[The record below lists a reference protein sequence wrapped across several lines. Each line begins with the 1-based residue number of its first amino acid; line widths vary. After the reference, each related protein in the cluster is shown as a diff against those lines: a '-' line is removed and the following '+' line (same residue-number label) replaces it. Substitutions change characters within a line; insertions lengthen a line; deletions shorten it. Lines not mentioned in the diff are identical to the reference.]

1 MIDLQM
7 MSLLLTEI
15 LVFDFYMRLISCSG
29 FTPITKL
36 RLSVPIQIFPAS
48 IEVERNN
55 QEVNQ
60 ANVSLKLRI
69 VNVLSQ
75 IRK

>member
-1 MIDLQM
+1 M
-7 MSLLLTEI
+7 
-15 LVFDFYMRLISCSG
+15 FDFYIRLISSSG
-29 FTPITKL
+29 FTPITEL
-36 RLSVPIQIFPAS
+36 RLSVPIQRFPAS
-48 IEVERNN
+48 IKVERNN

-75 IRK
+75 LRK